1 MAPRRMRW
9 AEHAAR
15 MEERRG
21 IYRLREIDH
30 LEDPGVNRRILLR
43 WIFRKWNGGM
53 DWIDLAQDRDTWRA
67 PVNAVIDLRVP

>member
-1 MAPRRMRW
+1 
-9 AEHAAR
+9 